1 MAFVDH
7 YIRVYNLN
15 IEEEYFKH
23 SHKKWKHS
31 LETRAELAV
40 LCIYVENQA
49 ILEPIILHRGSKCK
63 HTKEQGSEDYL

>member
-31 LETRAELAV
+31 LERRAELAV
-40 LCIYVENQA
+40 LCI
-49 ILEPIILHRGSKCK
+49 C
-63 HTKEQGSEDYL
+63 

>member
-23 SHKKWKHS
+23 SHKKWTHS

-40 LCIYVENQA
+40 LCI
-49 ILEPIILHRGSKCK
+49 C
-63 HTKEQGSEDYL
+63 